1 MGKEFDKIV
10 VILSKSIV
18 KRDDF
23 NVLLNSKFVDYI
35 LPQNVP
41 EDIHARK
48 YNVTIVTGD
57 SFWITVP

>member
-10 VILSKSIV
+10 GILSKSIV

-35 LPQNVP
+35 LPQNVS

-48 YNVTIVTGD
+48 YKVTISTGD
-57 SFWITVP
+57 TFWITVP